1 MSEAN
6 PRQSLVKGERL
17 IRYELASAILVG
29 CRTGPRHLAIQSPR
43 RGRGLRSAPLPNT
56 PQGYPPNGT
65 RPATLFFDPHAAN
78 FFLSFT
84 HVRMNVLNWRTVKQN
99 LKTRSVNTS
108 NGTRPAKRTSTRNA
122 SEIPPS
128 LQKLLSLF
136 PRRGSRPAQRCQRW
150 ARAKRA
156 ASKLVIPTSPKKNF
170 SDNETNTW
178 LVYQMSL

>member
-1 MSEAN
+1 MSRMSEAN

-84 HVRMNVLNWRTVKQN
+84 HVRVNVLNWRTVKQN

-122 SEIPPS
+122 SEIPP
-128 LQKLLSLF
+128 F
-136 PRRGSRPAQRCQRW
+136 P
-150 ARAKRA
+150 
-156 ASKLVIPTSPKKNF
+156 SKAFKFVPPKGFAPSPKVPKVGTSEEGGEQARHPNF
-170 SDNETNTW
+170 PQEKF
-178 LVYQMSL
+178 